1 MCWVLNWQLWDSRS
15 KLKKEATGYSPHVY
29 FEPGL
34 CWNEPISILGYR
46 GSSLD
51 LFMVTQTHF
60 QWWFQGRKWIVKKLL
75 HFYEIYQPSKKGHTN
90 FGTPRSL
97 EPFLVGFEQKSF
109 CQNVF
114 YNNQVGQPRNFYQ
127 NSSTLIKM
135 RGKFPK
141 LSMEIYNTGGKWP
154 CPPVLNFKVLPFSQM
169 WSDFDEIRYQVSFQ
183 WVENRVRISRL

>member
-1 MCWVLNWQLWDSRS
+1 MLKWANKYLGIQRLQSWSVYGDSNSFSMVVLGKKMNCQKVAPFLWNLPR
-15 KLKKEATGYSPHVY
+15 
-29 FEPGL
+29 
-34 CWNEPISILGYR
+34 
-46 GSSLD
+46 
-51 LFMVTQTHF
+51 
-60 QWWFQGRKWIVKKLL
+60 
-75 HFYEIYQPSKKGHTN
+75 HTN

-114 YNNQVGQPRNFYQ
+114 YNNLISQPRNFYQ

-141 LSMEIYNTGGKWP
+141 LSMEIYNTGRKWP